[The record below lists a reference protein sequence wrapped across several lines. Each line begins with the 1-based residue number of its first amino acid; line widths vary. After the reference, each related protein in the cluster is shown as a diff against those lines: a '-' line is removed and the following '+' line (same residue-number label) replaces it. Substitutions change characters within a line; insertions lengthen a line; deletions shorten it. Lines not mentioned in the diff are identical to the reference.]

1 MRKWR
6 YIIWAVAIIVLGL
19 VFLDGC
25 VGEEKNLSGTVSAD
39 SYEMDLQLDTEQ
51 KVLTGTVEMAFTN
64 RTDGSLESI
73 VVRNYPAS
81 ILKELKKG
89 SAEISAVTA
98 EDGTPLSFS
107 AGKDPSVV
115 TVELGGEGLSPDESA
130 VVRVSY
136 KTDIPKVRERF
147 GVYTEGKDEY
157 YLLTFCF
164 PSLSVFEDGKWNDS
178 PYIFGAE
185 STYSKVCDYKVCF
198 EAPKDF
204 LVAASGEETT
214 KDGVTEIEGKNMRDM
229 SIIASNHMEVQT
241 DTASGIRINNYTF
254 RHPGY
259 SWMDTYNELTME
271 SAKESVTM
279 FTELFGKYPY
289 EELDV
294 IQCAD
299 FGGMEYPGLI
309 LIGLPDVDPTK
320 GLMKGMEGME
330 GNPQLCLLV
339 AHETAHQWFY
349 AVVGNDQYTEPW
361 LDESFANYCENGI
374 YGLARPPALKR
385 AIEIAEKET
394 GQEVYLWWD
403 SEEDVSEMLTEKP
416 SKINKPYEAY
426 SPDDHYDYDMAVYE
440 QGAQFFFELRR
451 AMGDDK
457 FFAMMRE
464 YYKTY
469 CLKEATGKD
478 FIDMIY
484 KYDASEK
491 VKSVMERYI
500 A

>member
-1 MRKWR
+1 MDVIEIDAASNNGVDNIRELRESVKYPPAVGRKKV
-6 YIIWAVAIIVLGL
+6 YIIDEVHMLSTGAFNALLKTLEEPPENVMFILATTDPQKLPQTILSRCMRLDFKRVPERILIEHMGRICGEKGIEITDGALRLLAANADGSVRDGL
-19 VFLDGC
+19 SILDQCLSGGDKKLDRDVILEFL
-25 VGEEKNLSGTVSAD
+25 GTVSEEFFINLT
-39 SYEMDLQLDTEQ
+39 EMCIRDRLS
-51 KVLTGTVEMAFTN
+51 GTVEMAFTN
-64 RTDGSLESI
+64 RTDGNLESI

-98 EDGTPLSFS
+98 EDGTPLTFS
-107 AGKDPSVV
+107 VGKDPSVV
-115 TVELGGEGLSPDESA
+115 TVELGGEGLSPDEST

-185 STYSKVCDYKVCF
+185 STYSKVCDYKVRF

-254 RHPGY
+254 SHPGY

-279 FTELFGKYPY
+279 FSELFGK
-289 EELDV
+289 
-294 IQCAD
+294 
-299 FGGMEYPGLI
+299 
-309 LIGLPDVDPTK
+309 
-320 GLMKGMEGME
+320 
-330 GNPQLCLLV
+330 
-339 AHETAHQWFY
+339 
-349 AVVGNDQYTEPW
+349 
-361 LDESFANYCENGI
+361 
-374 YGLARPPALKR
+374 
-385 AIEIAEKET
+385 
-394 GQEVYLWWD
+394 
-403 SEEDVSEMLTEKP
+403 
-416 SKINKPYEAY
+416 
-426 SPDDHYDYDMAVYE
+426 
-440 QGAQFFFELRR
+440 
-451 AMGDDK
+451 
-457 FFAMMRE
+457 
-464 YYKTY
+464 
-469 CLKEATGKD
+469 
-478 FIDMIY
+478 
-484 KYDASEK
+484 
-491 VKSVMERYI
+491 
-500 A
+500 